1 MMVKKARKLTLSACG
16 GFTILEVLV
25 GISIFAIG
33 LLGITTMHISSI
45 KSIKFSSDLTEATYL
60 AANKVEI
67 LKGYDYDNILLSDRD
82 GDGTDQ
88 DADDDNVDDDGGN
101 FGLDD
106 KCMATVDPH
115 CSGDRQ
121 ADWCEGCTAAEGFG
135 TGRNNI
141 FRIYHNIAV
150 DEEMDDC
157 KVINVIV
164 KWRVKKEARHIVIRA
179 ERCRPGA

>member
-1 MMVKKARKLTLSACG
+1 MMLKRDKSPIFLRKS

-25 GISIFAIG
+25 GVSIFAIG

-60 AANKVEI
+60 ATNKVEI
-67 LKGYDYDNILLSDRD
+67 LKGYDYDHPLLSDRD
-82 GDGTDQ
+82 GDGTGKDL
-88 DADDDNVDDDGGN
+88 DDDNVDDTGNN

-106 KCMATVDPH
+106 MCMATVDAN
-115 CSGDRQ
+115 CTGDAQ

-141 FRIYHNIAV
+141 FRIYHNIAE

-164 KWRVKKEARHIVIRA
+164 TWASKKTSRHIVVRA
-179 ERCRPGA
+179 ERCRPD